1 MSTENQDKSE
11 QLPDLHRQ
19 AFLIKNRKRL
29 QHDGGRAWIKDG
41 QLHEAVKGV
50 NVYIT
55 RGKSREEML
64 RGSGREVIER
74 KKGELISKTNS
85 LRKL

>member
-1 MSTENQDKSE
+1 M
-11 QLPDLHRQ
+11 
-19 AFLIKNRKRL
+19 

-55 RGKSREEML
+55 KGKSIEDRL
-64 RGSGREVIER
+64 RDSGRRVIER
-74 KKGELISKTNS
+74 QKGELISKTSS
-85 LRKL
+85 LRKI

>member
-1 MSTENQDKSE
+1 MNTENRDTKN
-11 QLPDLHRQ
+11 QLPDLHKQ
-19 AFLIKNRKRL
+19 AFLIKNRRRM

-55 RGKSREEML
+55 KGKSIEDRL
-64 RGSGREVIER
+64 RDSGRRVIER
-74 KKGELISKTNS
+74 QKGELISKTSS
-85 LRKL
+85 LRKI